1 MGYKDIV
8 CFLDASE
15 ESATRLRI
23 AAALAATH
31 GAHLVGIDATV
42 GDISESSVELRRA
55 RFETATREAQL
66 DNTFIVAAS
75 LETGAVIHYCADLIV
90 APSPGGLNRAVA
102 RHTLIERALTESGA
116 PMLLLPASVKL
127 GSVGDRVLIAW
138 NGGREALRAVHDAMP
153 FLKRARDVT
162 VFAFSSR
169 PSALQESALLLTEHL
184 ERHGVVARLAD
195 WTNAQDLS
203 PVEALLACAEDR
215 RTDLVVAGVF
225 GHSRLFEEIFGGVSV
240 ELLRQQSAPMLM
252 SH

>member
-15 ESATRLRI
+15 ASADLLRI
-23 AAALAATH
+23 AVGLAATH
-31 GAHLVGIDATV
+31 EAHLVGIDATV
-42 GDISESSVELRRA
+42 GDVSESGLERRRA
-55 RFETATREAQL
+55 GFEAATREAGL
-66 DNTFIVAAS
+66 SRTFVVAAS
-75 LETGAVIHYCADLIV
+75 LDPAAVIHYCADLIV
-90 APSPGGLNRAVA
+90 APSPGGPSRAAA
-102 RHTLIERALTESGA
+102 RHALVERALTESGA
-116 PMLLLPASVKL
+116 PMLLLPADVKL
-127 GSVGDRVLIAW
+127 GNVGDRALIAW
-138 NGGREALRAVHDAMP
+138 NGGREALRTVHDAMP

-169 PSALQESALLLTEHL
+169 PSALQGSALLLTEHL

-195 WTNAQDLS
+195 WTNARDLS

-215 RTDLVVAGVF
+215 RTDLIVAGVF
-225 GHSRLFEEIFGGVSV
+225 GHSRFYEEIFGGVSV